1 MLRGSYTDTVDTR
14 RPMSPRRKDRV
25 LNTRIPEDLD
35 REIREHA
42 ERLDVSVSQFVREV
56 LERTVNLVGNL
67 SGNAERLV
75 NDIVEDVGEFRTL
88 GDPDRA
94 ARNAR
99 AREIGK
105 TVIGWQKIIVNRAT
119 RCALSGRELRSGADG
134 QLGVRTDGRP
144 SVVISPESL
153 EQLLSPPAL
162 TWLPITVQQA
172 VECVRSKRT
181 ISAGE
186 AAYFTAE
193 TQPPQF
199 LCEEEY
205 GALIEGDDQ

>member
-1 MLRGSYTDTVDTR
+1 
-14 RPMSPRRKDRV
+14 MSPRKKDRV

-75 NDIVEDVGEFRTL
+75 NDIVEDVGEFRTV

-94 ARNAR
+94 ARTAR

-105 TVIGWQKIIVNRAT
+105 AVIGWQKIIVNRAS
-119 RCALSGRELRSGADG
+119 RCALSGAELRPGDDA

-144 SVVISPESL
+144 SVVITPESL
-153 EQLLSPPAL
+153 EQLLSPPPL
-162 TWLPITVQQA
+162 NWVPITLQREA
-172 VECVRSKRT
+172 ECARSGRT
-181 ISAGE
+181 LAPGDE
-186 AAYFTAE
+186 AYFTSE

-205 GALIEGDDQ
+205 RSLVEGDDQ

>member
-1 MLRGSYTDTVDTR
+1 
-14 RPMSPRRKDRV
+14 MSPRRKDRV

-94 ARNAR
+94 SRNAR

-105 TVIGWQKIIVNRAT
+105 AVIGWQKITVNRLT
-119 RCALSGRELRSGADG
+119 RCALSARELCPGEDAH
-134 QLGVRTDGRP
+134 LGVRTDGRP
-144 SVVISPESL
+144 SVLISPDSL
-153 EQLLSPPAL
+153 DQLLSPPPL
-162 TWLPITVQQA
+162 TWVPIRLQQA
-172 VECVRSKRT
+172 AQCSVSGRT
-181 ISAGE
+181 ISAGDE
-186 AAYFTAE
+186 AYFTPE

-205 GALIEGDDQ
+205 RALNEGDPQ